1 MIKTSKIQEIH
12 KMSPWEGPNG
22 TIVYHHLLMENGD
35 LIDIGKKKEC
45 KVGWELTYRIV
56 DTQHKYN
63 KAKAEQ
69 PQPGTPAAQNI
80 QTNIQNKDD
89 REKKIAIGHAI
100 NNATQIVMAQMTLD
114 TSSVWTKEALR
125 TNIKDRAK
133 LILDIG
139 LELFDEEFGEP
150 KQTPKPQL
158 ELTPEQPEDDLP
170 F

>member
-1 MIKTSKIQEIH
+1 MIKTSKIQEVH
-12 KMSPWEGPNG
+12 KMTPWEGQHG
-22 TIVYHHLLMENGD
+22 TTIYHHLLMENGD

-100 NNATQIVMAQMTLD
+100 NNATQIVLTDVGRFNEKWPTPASLKSM
-114 TSSVWTKEALR
+114 
-125 TNIKDRAK
+125 IKYNAK

-139 LELFDEEFGEP
+139 IELFDEEFGEL
-150 KQTPKPQL
+150 KQKPQP
-158 ELTPEQPEDDLP
+158 ELTPEPEDDLP